1 MFLYIFIDTM
11 KSEKLK
17 TQILTLFEEIKQD
30 KRSEL
35 QLEGLSSAYA
45 KLAKFLLKQVQGG
58 KLTRNYDIDDS
69 SGRMMFQTGS
79 GKKIVFN
86 DMKLGVTAHKT
97 WKGKKSKDFFNY
109 NDHAKILKFALADI

>member
-1 MFLYIFIDTM
+1 MITQFFNTKNKKTWLYFKKTPLEFLYIFIDTM

-45 KLAKFLLKQVQGG
+45 KLAKFC
-58 KLTRNYDIDDS
+58 
-69 SGRMMFQTGS
+69 
-79 GKKIVFN
+79 
-86 DMKLGVTAHKT
+86 
-97 WKGKKSKDFFNY
+97 
-109 NDHAKILKFALADI
+109 